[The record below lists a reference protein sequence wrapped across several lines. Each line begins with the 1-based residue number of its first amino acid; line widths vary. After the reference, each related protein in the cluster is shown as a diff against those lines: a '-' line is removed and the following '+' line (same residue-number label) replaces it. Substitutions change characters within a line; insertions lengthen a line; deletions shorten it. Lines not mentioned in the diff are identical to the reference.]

1 MKVSKVAN
9 ATARRIF
16 RLCQNA
22 AGQLDEAKFTTAVR
36 QLGAQKPRDYRGIL
50 SALKR
55 LVRLDLER
63 RRVVVESAAELD
75 PASRDRVVAGL
86 VQKYGSDLTFEY
98 RITPDL
104 LGGLKIRVG
113 NDVWDGSV
121 KGRLD
126 RLAQAF

>member
-1 MKVSKVAN
+1 MKISKVAN
-9 ATARRIF
+9 AAARRIF
-16 RLCQNA
+16 RLCQSGNR
-22 AGQLDEAKFTTAVR
+22 LDEAKLSTAVR
-36 QLGAQKPRDYRGIL
+36 RIAESKPRDYRGIL

-55 LVRLDLER
+55 LVRLELER

-75 PASRDRVVAGL
+75 QPSRDRVVSGL
-86 VQKYGSDLTFEY
+86 VAKYGDDLSFEY
-98 RITPDL
+98 RVTPEL

-113 NDVWDGSV
+113 NDVFDGSV

>member
-1 MKVSKVAN
+1 MKISKVAN
-9 ATARRIF
+9 AAARRIF
-16 RLCQNA
+16 RLCQS
-22 AGQLDEAKFTTAVR
+22 GGRLDEAKLSTAVR
-36 QLGAQKPRDYRGIL
+36 RIAESKPRDYRGIL

-55 LVRLDLER
+55 LVRLELER

-75 PASRDRVVAGL
+75 QPSRDRVVSGL
-86 VQKYGSDLTFEY
+86 VAKYGADLSFEY
-98 RITPDL
+98 RVSPEL

-113 NDVWDGSV
+113 NDVFDGSV

>member
-1 MKVSKVAN
+1 MKISKVAN
-9 ATARRIF
+9 AAARRIF
-16 RLCQNA
+16 RLCQSGNR
-22 AGQLDEAKFTTAVR
+22 LDEAKLSTAVR
-36 QLGAQKPRDYRGIL
+36 RIAESKPRDHRGIL

-55 LVRLDLER
+55 LVRLELER

-75 PASRDRVVAGL
+75 QPSRDRVVSGL
-86 VQKYGSDLTFEY
+86 VAKYGDDLSFEY
-98 RITPDL
+98 RVTPEL

-113 NDVWDGSV
+113 NDVFDGSV